1 MRFKRRLAWI
11 LAALLLL
18 SGLHAL
24 AEEENAVIADQ
35 PEVNFSI
42 DVDIINQI
50 VTVYPVNMPQ
60 TEANIVRQMICSTGY
75 GNATPRGSFEMC
87 PIKYDVERQEWYYFT
102 EYEVWA
108 KYASRIQG
116 NYLFHSILYANRNS
130 GPTWASSHAL
140 GSKASHGCIRLRV
153 EDAKWI
159 AENCPPGTMV
169 YIHEDN
175 QRTPEFEDLRAIL
188 LNASFS
194 AEEGSYAEFRKGYI
208 PLSKG
213 SRYSKVVDLQEK
225 LNALG
230 YDCGKADGIF
240 GSATEKAVKAWQTA
254 EGHDP
259 DGIVRPDQ
267 LQAILTAEIPA
278 INEEPE
284 EEAVEEAAEEPAA
297 DEAINAEPAEEP
309 AEEASDAE
317 TARVQV
323 ESGSHLLMRTRPDV
337 QAQVIASLPDGAEL
351 TLLDQSGEWRY
362 VRSAEGCGWVN
373 SAYLQ
378 MNSAQPA
385 PIKKPVSYAEIMQ
398 NLMLEDLPE

>member
-1 MRFKRRLAWI
+1 MQFKRRLAWM
-11 LAALLLL
+11 LAALLLI

-24 AEEENAVIADQ
+24 AEEENAVTAEQTEI
-35 PEVNFSI
+35 NFSI
-42 DVDIINQI
+42 DVDIVNQI
-50 VTVYPVNMPQ
+50 VTIYPADMPQ

-75 GNATPRGSFEMC
+75 GNSTPIGSFEMC

-116 NYLFHSILYANRNS
+116 NYLFHSILYPNRKS

-175 QRTPEFEDLRAIL
+175 QRTSEFEDLRAIL

-208 PLSKG
+208 PLSRG
-213 SRYSKVVDLQEK
+213 SRYSKVADMQEK

-240 GSATEKAVKAWQTA
+240 GSATEKAVKAWQAA
-254 EGHDP
+254 EGYDS
-259 DGIVRPDQ
+259 DGVVSPDQ
-267 LQAILTAEIPA
+267 LETILTAGIPA
-278 INEEPE
+278 ARPAVNAEITEEI
-284 EEAVEEAAEEPAA
+284 AEEITENAA
-297 DEAINAEPAEEP
+297 DEPSA
-309 AEEASDAE
+309 DAE

-337 QAQVIASLPDGAEL
+337 RAQVIASLPDGAEL
-351 TLLDQSGEWRY
+351 TLLDQEGEWRY

-373 SAYLQ
+373 GAYLQ

-385 PIKKPVSYAEIMQ
+385 AIEKPVSYAEIMQ